1 MIKAV
6 FKLKILPVVVLFL
19 WAIFSPSFSRAAIVL
34 NDGIL
39 VKGAGSSKVYFLENG
54 IKRWVPEAKTFNQF
68 EFEWQKIFVVPD
80 QDLDNYP
87 TGKNIAP
94 TSNYPDGSLLRSSI
108 EKGGDGI
115 KIYMVKSGKKSW
127 IKTAQDFENLGLP
140 WQIVMDISIKKLKTI
155 SEGTPITRP
164 IKIAPPLIILSAFP
178 ERVIEGMEAEFQFNG
193 TPGRQDKKTLKF
205 ETFLEGVD
213 IKWIS
218 TSEKSRK
225 IKLPQKNGRYKFFVR
240 AKDPDGN
247 TDKIPKSY
255 EFWVDGVSPLYK
267 QLAISSVNSSSKE
280 SIGERFIVT
289 NISNES
295 IKLSGW
301 TIGSKKFNTRYGFPE
316 AYDVPQHVYYPDKK
330 EIILPPK
337 GKLTVYAGKSPIGY
351 SLRINQCVGYLN
363 QNFKFNPALPNYCV
377 KETNTNETVK
387 FSAYCQKIISQVSNC
402 KEPNLNDVLI
412 DSECR
417 QYLSERFNYS
427 QCVIR
432 NSNFFDF
439 FRDEWMAYLDQPRE
453 IFANDHDD
461 ILLRDPEGLIVDKYK
476 Y

>member
-1 MIKAV
+1 MIKAI
-6 FKLKILPVVVLFL
+6 FKLKILPVAVLFL
-19 WAIFSPSFSRAAIVL
+19 LAMFSPSFSHADIVL

-39 VKGAGSSKVYFLENG
+39 VKGIGSSKVYFLENG
-54 IKRWVPEAKTFNQF
+54 IKRWVPDAKTFNRF
-68 EFEWQKIFVVPD
+68 EFEWQKIFIVPD

-87 TGKNIAP
+87 IGKNIAP
-94 TSNYPDGSLLRSSI
+94 TSNYPDGSLLRASAG
-108 EKGGDGI
+108 KGGDGV
-115 KIYMVKSGKKSW
+115 KVYAVKSGKRYW

-140 WQIVMDISIKKLKTI
+140 WQIIMDISAKKLK
-155 SEGTPITRP
+155 SVPEGTPITQP
-164 IKIAPPLIILSAFP
+164 AKIAPPLIILSAFP
-178 ERVIEGMEAEFQFNG
+178 DRVIEGMEAEFQFNG
-193 TPGRQDKKTLKF
+193 VPGRQDKKTLKF

-213 IKWIS
+213 AKWVS
-218 TSEKSRK
+218 TSAKSRK
-225 IKLPQKNGRYKFFVR
+225 IKLPQTSGRYKFFVR

-247 TDKIPKSY
+247 TDRIPKSY
-255 EFWVDGVSPLYK
+255 EFWVNISPLYK
-267 QLAISSVNSSSKE
+267 KLTLSSVSAMSKE
-280 SIGERFIVT
+280 SKGERFMIA
-289 NISNES
+289 NPSNEP

-337 GKLTVYAGKSPIGY
+337 GKLTVYAGKSPMGY
-351 SLRINQCVGYLN
+351 SFRINQCVGYLN
-363 QNFKFNPALPNYCV
+363 QNFKFSPALPNYCA
-377 KETNTNETVK
+377 KADPNEAKK
-387 FSAYCQKIISQVSNC
+387 FSAYCQKIISQTSGC
-402 KEPNLNDVLI
+402 KEPNLNDALI

-439 FRDEWMAYLDQPRE
+439 FRDEWMVYLDQPKE

-461 ILLRDPEGLIVDKYK
+461 VLLRDPDGLVVDRYK